1 MIKTLISVAPKA
13 APIVYDFVKSAI
25 EADQNHW
32 YGNKFIAD
40 YGVIKTLHFKAFD
53 YEDEFLIVERIDDE
67 HSHWWI
73 KNFDA
78 KTKVWD
84 GTSFLPDKGFRS
96 LDALLK
102 ASLFHDV
109 IYERMKAISEK
120 TGVSES
126 ALQAFADDML
136 KLLADGYGA
145 KKYITNPVHW
155 LVRTGGMLYH
165 KIKGHFK
172 TIVIAIG
179 LSLSVFCNGCYTIRT
194 EMLNDPPDIQWIGPV
209 FDILNDQSTTNNTQE
224 IVINQNSKTNN
235 IITTTNPVQPETS
248 NVNAE
253 TTQSQTDLNKDIR
266 IASFG
271 SPNCSKA
278 TEIADC
284 QIAKFKMNKS
294 GMSYKWVSGGCE
306 RLGASSKEDYSQ
318 TLAIIGY
325 SNDGI
330 MFHCGKFDW
339 VSTSRETRDFKN
351 IYEGYNGFDKD
362 KFFNAKRHCFFVM
375 SKDGKKRTNILTD

>member
-13 APIVYDFVKSAI
+13 TPIVYDFVKAAI

-40 YGVIKTLHFKAFD
+40 YGVIRTLHFKAFD
-53 YEDEFLIVERIDDE
+53 YEDSFLIVERIDDE

-78 KTKVWD
+78 ETKIWD

-136 KLLADGYGA
+136 KLLADSYGA
-145 KKYITNPVHW
+145 KKAITTPVHW

-165 KIKGHFK
+165 KVKGYFGM
-172 TIVIAIG
+172 TIIAIG
-179 LSLSVFCNGCYTIRT
+179 LLLSVLCNGCYTIRT
-194 EMLNDPPDIQWIGPV
+194 EMLNDPPDIQ
-209 FDILNDQSTTNNTQE
+209 
-224 IVINQNSKTNN
+224 
-235 IITTTNPVQPETS
+235 ITEPIFE
-248 NVNAE
+248 
-253 TTQSQTDLNKDIR
+253 
-266 IASFG
+266 
-271 SPNCSKA
+271 
-278 TEIADC
+278 
-284 QIAKFKMNKS
+284 
-294 GMSYKWVSGGCE
+294 
-306 RLGASSKEDYSQ
+306 
-318 TLAIIGY
+318 
-325 SNDGI
+325 
-330 MFHCGKFDW
+330 
-339 VSTSRETRDFKN
+339 
-351 IYEGYNGFDKD
+351 
-362 KFFNAKRHCFFVM
+362 
-375 SKDGKKRTNILTD
+375 